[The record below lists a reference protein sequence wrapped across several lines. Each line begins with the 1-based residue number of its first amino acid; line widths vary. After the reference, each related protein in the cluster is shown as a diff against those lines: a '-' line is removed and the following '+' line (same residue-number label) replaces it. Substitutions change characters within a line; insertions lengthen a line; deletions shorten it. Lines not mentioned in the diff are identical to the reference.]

1 MSIPPVQLP
10 PGFRKRLGG
19 EGGGWGGEVA
29 GRQVGTDTQD
39 RDRDRDREEGQ
50 RDTRVETVEKIDS
63 KPSHSREKNAKI
75 DGDHALLLERR
86 LERHSIAVPQR
97 RAPSL
102 HAKFIT
108 QT

>member
-1 MSIPPVQLP
+1 MR
-10 PGFRKRLGG
+10 GRAGG
-19 EGGGWGGEVA
+19 RAIA

-39 RDRDRDREEGQ
+39 RERERDREEGQ

-63 KPSHSREKNAKI
+63 KPSHCREKDAKI

-86 LERHSIAVPQR
+86 LKRHSIAVPQR

-102 HAKFIT
+102 HTKFIT
-108 QT
+108 QTACQLKHASSR